1 MRVLN
6 QLNISS
12 DTTKQLMET
21 VDSLWNIVYHRKYKS
36 RRDIVISDHS
46 YLDLPPLL
54 LTVDW
59 DSLLRR
65 QKLILTYFIIR
76 DVFGADDTSA
86 SYARTNPFY
95 FKLWFWY
102 LISVS
107 FYHWLPIGISNDPQN
122 RNIINFLMNC

>member
-1 MRVLN
+1 MHLTDESFESIEHFIRHNKAADGNSGL
-6 QLNISS
+6 I
-12 DTTKQLMET
+12 M
-21 VDSLWNIVYHRKYKS
+21 KYRLPQEIK
-36 RRDIVISDHS
+36 IVISDHS
-46 YLDLPPLL
+46 YLDLPSLL

-95 FKLWFWY
+95 FKL
-102 LISVS
+102 
-107 FYHWLPIGISNDPQN
+107 
-122 RNIINFLMNC
+122 